1 MSIIE
6 FCDQHH
12 ACADGREWAL
22 ANCRDMDH
30 AWDALKPE
38 WLVWVATRRGV
49 LDDRTLRLF
58 SVWCAR
64 QVQHLMTDP
73 RSVAALDAAERFAN
87 GEAAAEELAAAR
99 DAARAAA
106 RAAARDAAWAAWDAA
121 EAAAGAARD
130 ESIKLQAGWLRANAK
145 PRWETKP

>member
-6 FCDQHH
+6 FCDRHH

-30 AWDALKPE
+30 AWEVLKPE
-38 WLVWVATRRGV
+38 WLVWVATRDGV

-58 SVWCAR
+58 AVWCAR

-87 GEAAAEELAAAR
+87 GEATADELAAAR

-106 RAAARDAAWAAWDAA
+106 SGAAG
-121 EAAAGAARD
+121 AAAGAARD
-130 ESIKLQAGWLRANAK
+130 ESIKLQADWLRANAK
-145 PRWETKP
+145 PRWETKS